1 MANERFSAGGAMPKS
16 LTFPSHMTTS
26 LPDPFPE
33 LSRHKMRLYHFQ
45 NMERTGDEAAASGMS
60 DAERRSPSN
69 VPSNSVVTTETSSTA
84 DHLTEVVIVIVLIMM
99 IKLIM
104 YTFLVAR
111 WCSG

>member
-1 MANERFSAGGAMPKS
+1 MPKS

-45 NMERTGDEAAASGMS
+45 NMERTGDDAAASGMS
-60 DAERRSPSN
+60 EAERRSPSN